1 MAKRKFLMENGLM
14 NHQIIILESKIQ
26 DTIQTCFGYLR
37 LKLETVNTKYGRI
50 HHRVVRA
57 Q

>member
-1 MAKRKFLMENGLM
+1 MAKRKFLIENGLM